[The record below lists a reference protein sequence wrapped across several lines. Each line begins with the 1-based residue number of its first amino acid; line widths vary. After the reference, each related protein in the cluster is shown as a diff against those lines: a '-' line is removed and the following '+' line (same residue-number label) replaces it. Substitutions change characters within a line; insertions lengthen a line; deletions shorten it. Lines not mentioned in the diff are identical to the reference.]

1 MSTRV
6 MSETRLSATDLLQS
20 IDDKNKANFDSLE
33 AKIISGRE
41 DMAAIRAEL
50 AGVRGSLQ
58 SMSKKLDDI
67 LHIVKWVLP
76 HF

>member
-6 MSETRLSATDLLQS
+6 MSEAILSTLDLLQS
-20 IDDKNKANFDSLE
+20 IDDKNKAKLDSLE
-33 AKIISGRE
+33 AKIVSGRE

-50 AGVRGSLQ
+50 AGVRGSLK
-58 SMSKKLDDI
+58 SMSEKLDDI

>member
-1 MSTRV
+1 MRDSDPLLARTQ
-6 MSETRLSATDLLQS
+6 SNASRLAPT
-20 IDDKNKANFDSLE
+20 SLVTGPGSNMRP
-33 AKIISGRE
+33 ARASE

-58 SMSKKLDDI
+58 PMSKKLDDI